1 MESALNTI
9 TTQRS
14 PSLTEATTSS
24 KTPISVF
31 ANTTT
36 VSDQEKT
43 DLNDIA
49 TLLVFGKKGDMS
61 KNLKHHNITESR
73 PAFYINHTV
82 ANSLIRKNIS
92 PPPPKKYQG
101 YDRLNQ
107 ALRQISLSVNTA
119 MNLKL
124 NSNPLEVQASVFNNL
139 LHLSSNFHSDKIQEA
154 LRIALTDSNVFKPAQ
169 ERVQTNEREDWGKVI
184 SARRSRHHRKLMETF
199 ATIDSVFTTINKAQ
213 AEIIHDRG
221 IRPGTNL
228 NKSTIALQCKAGFL
242 TIFKALEDI
251 KRFGNS
257 NAIMIHSPQNKME
270 LKPYLPEGVT
280 ETMHAEQNI
289 EEYLAKSADIIY
301 HQAIVKLG
309 LQTGQHIIVNMAGR
323 FVPCAACTEVEHT
336 STNGGVFDPT
346 NKKFVLWRSS
356 DRIGM
361 AFKNEVQHL
370 AMHALS
376 SSNSDEALEKAIKI
390 RDSFILHQESLLSYG
405 APVVTC
411 FSLDTDSESSDDQGN
426 D

>member
-1 MESALNTI
+1 M
-9 TTQRS
+9 
-14 PSLTEATTSS
+14 
-24 KTPISVF
+24 
-31 ANTTT
+31 

-43 DLNDIA
+43 HLNDIT
-49 TLLVFGKKGDMS
+49 TLLVFGKKGELS
-61 KNLKHHNITESR
+61 KHLNHHNITESR
-73 PAFYINHTV
+73 PAFYINDTV
-82 ANSLIRKNIS
+82 ANTLIRKNIP

-107 ALRQISLSVNTA
+107 ALRQISLTVNTA

-124 NSNPLEVQASVFNNL
+124 NSNPLEVQASVFCNV
-139 LHLSSNFHSDKIQEA
+139 LHLSSNFHTDKIQEA
-154 LRIALTDSNVFKPAQ
+154 LRIALTDSNVFKSAH
-169 ERVQTNEREDWGKVI
+169 ERVQIHERENWNKVI

-199 ATIDSVFTTINKAQ
+199 ASIDSVRTIISKAHT
-213 AEIIHDRG
+213 EIINDRG

-228 NKSTIALQCKAGFL
+228 SKSTIALQCEAGFL
-242 TIFKALEDI
+242 TIFNALEDI
-251 KRFGNS
+251 KRFGTS
-257 NAIMIHSPQNKME
+257 DSIMIHSCAHKME

-301 HQAIVKLG
+301 NQAISKLG
-309 LQTGQHIIVNMAGR
+309 LQTGQHIIVNMAGI
-323 FVPCAACTEVEHT
+323 FVPCAVCTEVEHT
-336 STNGGVFDPT
+336 STNGGVFDPN

-356 DRIGM
+356 NRIGM

-370 AMHALS
+370 AMHALHS
-376 SSNSDEALEKAIKI
+376 SDSDEALEKTLRI
-390 RDSFILHQESLLSYG
+390 RDSFILHQESLKSYG

>member
-1 MESALNTI
+1 MECVPNTI
-9 TTQRS
+9 TTQCS
-14 PSLTEATTSS
+14 PSQTEATTRN
-24 KTPISVF
+24 KTSISVF
-31 ANTTT
+31 GNTTR

-43 DLNDIA
+43 DLNDIT
-49 TLLVFGKKGDMS
+49 TLLIFGNKGEIS
-61 KNLKHHNITESR
+61 QNLKHHNIIDSR

-82 ANSLIRKNIS
+82 ANNLIRQNIP

-101 YDRLNQ
+101 YDRLSQ
-107 ALRQISLSVNTA
+107 ALRQLSLAVNTA

-124 NSNPLEVQASVFNNL
+124 NSNPLEVQASVFCNL
-139 LHLSSNFHSDKIQEA
+139 LHLSSNFHSDKIEAA
-154 LRIALTDSNVFKPAQ
+154 LRIALTDSDVFQ
-169 ERVQTNEREDWGKVI
+169 SSRERVQTHQREDWDNVI

-199 ATIDSVFTTINKAQ
+199 ASLDSVFKTISKAHT
-213 AEIIHDRG
+213 EIMHSRG
-221 IRPGTNL
+221 IQPGTNL

-242 TIFKALEDI
+242 TIFNALEDI
-251 KRFGNS
+251 KRFGTS
-257 NAIMIHSPQNKME
+257 TYIMIHSPPHKME
-270 LKPYLPEGVT
+270 LKSYLPEGVT

-289 EEYLAKSADIIY
+289 EEYLTKSADTIY
-301 HQAIVKLG
+301 DQAISKLG

-323 FVPCAACTEVEHT
+323 FVPCAVCKEVEHT
-336 STNGGVFDPT
+336 STDGGVFDPT

-370 AMHALS
+370 AMHALHS
-376 SSNSDEALEKAIKI
+376 SDSHEALEKALKI
-390 RDSFILHQESLLSYG
+390 RDSFILHQELLQSYG

-411 FSLDTDSESSDDQGN
+411 FSLDTDSESSDDQRN